1 MRKAAR
7 PEADLAQSIST
18 SSKIPAPIGHDLVT
32 GDLRMF
38 TMSYGPRWRAHRT
51 IMHRLLAPKPTL
63 EFVPSQEFEVKQ
75 FLYQLAFD
83 NADQTAFYQHVRRLS
98 FSIVT
103 TSTYGRRIESWDH
116 PDVRAAGETSALLG
130 RITKPG
136 AFIEDDVPLF
146 AKLPNFLQPSRRQAK
161 KYADVILRGKMRSW
175 NQLLSELDAGIAAPS
190 FGRDLAESDFREQG
204 LTDEDAAWITGGKC
218 GVLQLSLPD

>member
-1 MRKAAR
+1 
-7 PEADLAQSIST
+7 
-18 SSKIPAPIGHDLVT
+18 
-32 GDLRMF
+32 MF

-83 NADQTAFYQHVRRLS
+83 NADQGSFFQHVRRLS

-103 TSTYGRRIESWDH
+103 TSTYGRRIDSWDH

-130 RITKPG
+130 RITRPG
-136 AFIEDDVPLF
+136 AFIEDDIPLF
-146 AKLPNFLQPSRRQAK
+146 AMLPKWMQPSRRAAIG
-161 KYADVILRGKMRSW
+161 YADTILKGKMRSW
-175 NQLLSELDAGIAAPS
+175 NQLKSEVEAGIAAPS
-190 FGRDLAESDFREQG
+190 FGRSLMESDFREQG
-204 LTDEDAAWITGGKC
+204 LTDEDGAWITGGEC
-218 GVLQLSLPD
+218 SSSRVRPLLTTSHRSRRGRRRNYIGGNPQLNSLPSGNS